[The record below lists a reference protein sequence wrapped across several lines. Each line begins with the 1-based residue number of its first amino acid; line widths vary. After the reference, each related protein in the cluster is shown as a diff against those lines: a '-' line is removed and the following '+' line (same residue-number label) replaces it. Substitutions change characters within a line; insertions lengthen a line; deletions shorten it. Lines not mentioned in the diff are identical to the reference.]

1 MKFLTIVIS
10 FLLSGVTANVFGQET
25 ISSQE
30 AVAIAIKNNFGV
42 QLAENSIR
50 FAENNTDKRSLGYYP
65 TVNASVGPNTT
76 FGGSNQKF
84 GNGMTAET
92 NAAFSWAVG
101 ASVNAQYNLLDPSRD
116 LQLEQM
122 KEILNLSNLQLRQ
135 TIENTI
141 IQVYNQYYNI
151 ALLSENL
158 KAVEQALTLSRRRLE
173 RVELRAELGQGLSID
188 ILNVQVDISR
198 DSVNFLDV
206 SQQVENAKRDLEVI
220 LGSALPENFNIDS
233 SVEYNNGLSSS
244 ILAEKALANN
254 VNLLL
259 SDQNQVISQY
269 DLDLIEKINKPI
281 IATNAGVNYNY
292 SVSAPGSFIKTSTNS
307 GLNLGVTL
315 NWNLFD
321 GGRKKVLEQNTKI
334 AMESESLT
342 REQIIRELKRDIDNS
357 WGNYKNALYILEV
370 EQKSLDVNFQNLD
383 RTTDLYN
390 RGQLTSLDFR
400 QAQLN
405 LLNSEVGYNN
415 ARYQAKLIELQLMYL
430 SGDIMSIEE

>member
-1 MKFLTIVIS
+1 MLSCLSSQVYGQVILT
-10 FLLSGVTANVFGQET
+10 
-25 ISSQE
+25 SQE
-30 AVAIAIKNNFGV
+30 AVAIAIENNFGI

-50 FAENNTDKRSLGYYP
+50 LAENNTDKRGLGYQP
-65 TVNASVGPNTT
+65 TIDANVGPNAT
-76 FGGSNQKF
+76 FGGSQQNF
-84 GNGMTAET
+84 NNGMTAET
-92 NAAFSWAVG
+92 RNAFSWAAG
-101 ASVNAQYNLLDPSRD
+101 AAVNARYNLLDPSRD
-116 LQLEQM
+116 LQLDQM

-158 KAVEQALTLSRRRLE
+158 KAVQEALVLSRRRLE

-188 ILNVQVDISR
+188 ILNAKVDISR
-198 DSVNFLDV
+198 DSVNFIDL

-220 LGSALPENFNIDS
+220 LGSTLPENFNIDS
-233 SVEYNNGLSSS
+233 SVNYDNSLTSAS
-244 ILAEKALANN
+244 LTEKALTNN

-269 DLDLIEKINKPI
+269 DLDLLDAINKPI
-281 IATNAGVNYNY
+281 ISTIGSLNYNY
-292 SVSAPGSFIKTSTNS
+292 SVGAPGSFIKSSSST
-307 GLNLGVTL
+307 GINLGATL
-315 NWNLFD
+315 SWNIFD
-321 GGRKKVLEQNTKI
+321 GGRRKVLEQNTKI

-342 REQIIRELKRDIDNS
+342 KEQIIRELKRDIDNA
-357 WGNYKNALYILEV
+357 WGNYQNALYILDV
-370 EQKSLDVNFQNLD
+370 EQNSLNVNMQNLD

-390 RGQLTSLDFR
+390 RGQLTSVDFR

-405 LLNSEVGYNN
+405 LMNSEVGYST

-430 SGDIMSIEE
+430 SGDIMTIGN